1 MSAAVDTAL
10 ALDVEDLRLA
20 YRVRGIDRPVLRGVS
35 LTIER
40 GRSYGL
46 VGESGCGKST
56 TGRLILRLLDPT
68 SGSIWFDGN
77 DLAALG
83 AGDLREVRQRLQI
96 VFQDPYASLNPRK
109 TVESAIG
116 ESLKVHRDMSSKDA
130 G

>member
-1 MSAAVDTAL
+1 MLLSVR
-10 ALDVEDLRLA
+10 DLVKEFP
-20 YRVRGIDRPVLRGVS
+20 VRGGVFSRTVATVQAVTGVS
-35 LTIER
+35 FDVMPNETL
-40 GRSYGL
+40 GL

-68 SGSIWFDGN
+68 SGSIWFDGR

-83 AGDLREVRQRLQI
+83 AGELREVRQRLQI

-109 TVESAIG
+109 TVESA
-116 ESLKVHRDMSSKDA
+116 HRREPARCTA